1 MAAPVTAYPNSD
13 LHSLPIHSRPTS
25 TPSPTEQ
32 QATEQQLVGTVYNA
46 PSYGSFPPQQNAA
59 NPPPPHG
66 SSCRS
71 PDVPN
76 APPTHHQQNL
86 LHPSSARNRRR
97 SGPNET
103 LISLSSAASKIG
115 PQRTT
120 KNVQKL
126 KILPSPDQPDEESG
140 REVYSQVTRI
150 KDTTARR
157 DAERLGKAERA
168 HLPRVTAYCTANAY
182 NMDGLM
188 RYFKARTMTRG
199 AQPRQFDECIYTP
212 YSYRPVQETREGL
225 HFGGGGEEVRES
237 LIDLRDSERPA
248 SIQTEPIN
256 EAWRGESMVIPE
268 RDINSD
274 EDDRRSVLSL
284 VKDQPTHQSEVF
296 LFNYGVVVIWGMTV
310 TEEKRFLKEIARFET
325 EKLSDDDVQV
335 ENFNYYITNS
345 YQPRIYN
352 DFITLKDGRNYMV
365 KVAISHA
372 IAQSVK
378 ISLFEDLV
386 ENTIEETKGIPQEIA
401 TTGKVRMGR
410 RTIMMHIGELFILRI
425 NINLQGSVL
434 DSPELMWSEPE
445 LEPLYAAARSYLEIN
460 QRVSLLN
467 QRLDVIGDLLQML
480 KEQLSHAHGEYLEWI
495 VIILI
500 AAEIFVGLINIAVD
514 ILAEGNE

>member
-1 MAAPVTAYPNSD
+1 MAASATAYPYQD
-13 LHSLPIHSRPTS
+13 PHSLPIRSGPPS
-25 TPSPTEQ
+25 TPSPVEQ
-32 QATEQQLVGTVYNA
+32 QATEQQPLSTVNNA
-46 PSYGSFPPQQNAA
+46 LSYGSFPPQQN
-59 NPPPPHG
+59 PPLPHG
-66 SSCRS
+66 SSRRS
-71 PDVPN
+71 SEAPN
-76 APPTHHQQNL
+76 APPLNYQQQQNL

-97 SGPNET
+97 GGPNDT

-188 RYFKARTMTRG
+188 RYLKARSVTRG

-212 YSYRPVQETREGL
+212 YSYGPVQETREGL
-225 HFGGGGEEVRES
+225 HFGGGGEEEERES
-237 LIDLRDSERPA
+237 LINQRDPGGSV
-248 SIQTEPIN
+248 SIQSEPIN
-256 EAWRGESMVIPE
+256 ETLGGESTAIPE
-268 RDINSD
+268 RDVNSD
-274 EDDRRSVLSL
+274 DDDRRSVLSL
-284 VKDQPTHQSEVF
+284 VKQQPTHQSEVF
-296 LFNYGVVVIWGMTV
+296 LFNYGVVVIWGMAV

-378 ISLFEDLV
+378 VRILRGGGGG
-386 ENTIEETKGIPQEIA
+386 GIPPGQI
-401 TTGKVRMGR
+401 TNDT
-410 RTIMMHIGELFILRI
+410 
-425 NINLQGSVL
+425 
-434 DSPELMWSEPE
+434 P
-445 LEPLYAAARSYLEIN
+445 
-460 QRVSLLN
+460 
-467 QRLDVIGDLLQML
+467 
-480 KEQLSHAHGEYLEWI
+480 
-495 VIILI
+495 
-500 AAEIFVGLINIAVD
+500 
-514 ILAEGNE
+514 